1 MAKCK
6 LSKLQWGRSKST
18 YTQKHNRANSSVAK
32 AMNTREHNVQDN
44 VCARVHPALRIKQAS
59 ITVQAR
65 ANNSKLHI
73 CASRIL
79 RLLFFSDDFF
89 FFFSPLRL
97 NYPPSPFQ
105 SRCSAFERLLCART
119 WKSYTR
125 LDGNGQ
131 RVDSSEEAAS
141 FLKSRTTLVCITWC
155 LVGLLYHQTWLPFQ
169 SKFANLPPWLRTEWR
184 WERAGAPKSLC
195 NSILDYWQQHS
206 TKLGEGRN
214 IQKHT
219 VIWSR
224 VKICAAIIK

>member
-79 RLLFFSDDFF
+79 RLLFFSDVFF
-89 FFFSPLRL
+89 FFFFPFKAELSPVPFSEPLFGVWKAVVCQDMEKLHTTWWQWPTSGQFRRGRL
-97 NYPPSPFQ
+97 
-105 SRCSAFERLLCART
+105 
-119 WKSYTR
+119 
-125 LDGNGQ
+125 
-131 RVDSSEEAAS
+131 
-141 FLKSRTTLVCITWC
+141 FLKITNDSCVHHLVLSWT
-155 LVGLLYHQTWLPFQ
+155 
-169 SKFANLPPWLRTEWR
+169 SLPPNVV
-184 WERAGAPKSLC
+184 AFP
-195 NSILDYWQQHS
+195 
-206 TKLGEGRN
+206 
-214 IQKHT
+214 
-219 VIWSR
+219 V
-224 VKICAAIIK
+224 